1 MVTEIAHGNNAMS
14 METEARFDAASNT
27 FVLHTPSRDA
37 AKMMPYLAADGLPK
51 TAIVMARLK
60 VGDLDHG
67 VHPFVVPCRDRD
79 GQLYPGIRVSR
90 PDVLELPYYEAV
102 DHAITTFDQVRLPRW
117 ALLSGKENQLSRDG
131 TFSTTLANSREIFF
145 NSLRR
150 IDWGKFVLTAS
161 VMPGLKLSLAL
172 ATNYA
177 LTRTVS
183 SHTGRRVPLAEHAY
197 HRRTLARSYI
207 RGLGSI
213 ALYEGLKHK
222 HLPDGRRDPAG
233 FRTDAG
239 FTKAITVELAREVV
253 SECMNRCGA
262 QGKLMRNRISTTLAL
277 CGAVST
283 AEGDSVPVMMMIAK
297 DVLCWPDSELEDG
310 TALGV
315 LAVRI
320 RNEMRRDLLA
330 ASDKM
335 TAWNDLGEQARQ
347 LAWVTGL
354 MTAARH
360 LAERPDIHKAFVNAA
375 ILELAPQCLQY
386 ESIDAA
392 EIAVIETKHSLELDA
407 IWSRYAGAI
416 AAEFAVE
423 DLMAVTPLGSA
434 DLAAAWFDRAP
445 ELVNK
450 T

>member
-1 MVTEIAHGNNAMS
+1 VRALVAGHSGQPFSEVRVEKVRGEIANLFQREGYFNAKV
-14 METEARFDAASNT
+14 TADAEA
-27 FVLHTPSRDA
+27 
-37 AKMMPYLAADGLPK
+37 
-51 TAIVMARLK
+51 
-60 VGDLDHG
+60 
-67 VHPFVVPCRDRD
+67 
-79 GQLYPGIRVSR
+79 
-90 PDVLELPYYEAV
+90 
-102 DHAITTFDQVRLPRW
+102 
-117 ALLSGKENQLSRDG
+117 
-131 TFSTTLANSREIFF
+131 
-145 NSLRR
+145 
-150 IDWGKFVLTAS
+150 
-161 VMPGLKLSLAL
+161 
-172 ATNYA
+172 
-177 LTRTVS
+177 
-183 SHTGRRVPLAEHAY
+183 
-197 HRRTLARSYI
+197 
-207 RGLGSI
+207 
-213 ALYEGLKHK
+213 
-222 HLPDGRRDPAG
+222 
-233 FRTDAG
+233 
-239 FTKAITVELAREVV
+239 TK
-253 SECMNRCGA
+253 N
-262 QGKLMRNRISTTLAL
+262 
-277 CGAVST
+277 
-283 AEGDSVPVMMMIAK
+283 AEGVVLGPEAPLIAIG
-297 DVLCWPDSELEDG
+297 SG
-310 TALGV
+310 LGV